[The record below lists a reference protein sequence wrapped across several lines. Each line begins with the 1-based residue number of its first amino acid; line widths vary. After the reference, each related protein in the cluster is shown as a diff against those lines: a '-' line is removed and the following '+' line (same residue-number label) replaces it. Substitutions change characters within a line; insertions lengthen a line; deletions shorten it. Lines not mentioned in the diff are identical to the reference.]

1 MHGGASTGAPKGN
14 ANSLKHGRF
23 TAEAIAERRMFAA
36 LVRDMK
42 RVVKQTEKQQCARIP
57 R

>member
-42 RVVKQTEKQQCARIP
+42 GVVKQIENDE
-57 R
+57 